1 MIKVMF
7 VCLGNIC
14 RSPTAQGVFSG
25 LVKARGLDDKIFVD
39 SSGTSNWH
47 IGEAPDPRSVAM
59 ALDRG
64 VDLSSLRGSQV
75 TREDFETFDYILAM
89 DKQNLSNLR
98 AIAPADYAGHLDL
111 FLRFD
116 ASSQIEEVPD
126 PYYGGESG
134 FIHVVDLIEAASEGL
149 LQHIVDHKF

>member
-25 LVKARGLDDKIFVD
+25 LVKAKGLDDKIFVD

-47 IGEAPDPRSVAM
+47 IGEPPDPRSVAM

-75 TREDFETFDYILAM
+75 SREDFETFDYILAM

-98 AIAPADYAGHLDL
+98 ALAPANYDGHLDL
-111 FLRFD
+111 FLSFD

-134 FIHVVDLIEAASEGL
+134 FIQVVDLIEAASEGL
-149 LQHIVDHKF
+149 LQHIVSHKF